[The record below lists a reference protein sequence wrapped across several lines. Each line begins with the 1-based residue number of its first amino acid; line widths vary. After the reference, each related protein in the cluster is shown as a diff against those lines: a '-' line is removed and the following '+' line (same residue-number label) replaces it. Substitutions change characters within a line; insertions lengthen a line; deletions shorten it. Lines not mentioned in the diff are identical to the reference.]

1 MEFVA
6 SVVLMCGYVYDYL
19 VFPIGKVVVHA
30 LDEEA
35 RAYYDLDGLLTTET
49 LQEDSIQV
57 LFEV

>member
-1 MEFVA
+1 
-6 SVVLMCGYVYDYL
+6 MCGYVYDYL

-35 RAYYDLDGLLTTET
+35 RAYYDLDGLLTTDT